1 MELSISRSFQHS
13 IFRPSLCPIASEYT
27 YRACVYSYRSSRH
40 RLKCDSKPLR
50 FELSLEQN
58 CSKCG
63 VESVWEDCRFVE
75 VIAIGSRRDAV
86 LDFCLDSRLLGSAL
100 RFWDISL
107 KDSVN
112 VELQQR
118 VLEKDIP
125 PCILD
130 TPSTL
135 QSRSKA
141 IILVAGA
148 AYGSEYRVVLDILK
162 TVKSANGLVFG
173 IILKPFSFEGR
184 RRRNEVIELADKL
197 QEHTNFCIM
206 VDTDTLLEK
215 DALTLDEA
223 LKTANNAILTAI
235 NAISVLVSDV
245 HRKFLD
251 VPNGTMKE
259 LEVSELKKFLG
270 AYQDAKIGFGSA
282 YNIKTSIMR
291 SLYECPFLALGVK
304 DLGTVALCLTS
315 SGAVK
320 SNDVQSVL
328 RLFRQTSEFRGAVIM
343 SIVHEPKMEPNL
355 IATTVVN
362 LGYAKDV
369 DSVKGGI
376 FSRLVQ
382 HFPSIFNLW
391 AKREPQSIN
400 TEQCDL
406 PEDGHFSKV
415 IPSPDLY
422 DMPSMTSANDTAE
435 DVDSFEVNTLLR
447 SKDDDKIYMSRG
459 YGSSPGQSKIRN
471 SEGDSSPSSS
481 MSADPSTK
489 ASGSPI
495 FQRERLLSRHNIGA
509 GYAQD
514 WAIEEAV
521 GNSVSASV
529 LDSLGIFKLPIGVK
543 PSEELKEDRSI
554 TFNRAEKEDILDA
567 EMKPQPQVSPIVPW
581 DALTDASYEAVT
593 DLYSNASAILKGN
606 NADVSKKQGNLSA
619 RAASMLESERE
630 SSKKWSPVVEIKY
643 RGGSYMG
650 RCQGGLPEGKG
661 RLSHGDGS
669 TYDGMWRY
677 GKRSGLG
684 TFCFSNGDV
693 FRGSWRDDLMHGKG
707 WLYFHTGDRWFVN
720 FWKGKANGEGR
731 FYSRNGEIFFGHF
744 KDGWRHGEFLCIDVD
759 GERCLEIWEE
769 GILVS
774 RKHMDSDSD

>member
-1 MELSISRSFQHS
+1 MELPISSNLLRSISRAS
-13 IFRPSLCPIASEYT
+13 ICPITSEYT
-27 YRACVYSYRSSRH
+27 YRTCTYSYKRSRH
-40 RLKCDSKPLR
+40 RLKCNSKPLR
-50 FELSLEQN
+50 VELSLEQGFIKKSGEN
-58 CSKCG
+58 
-63 VESVWEDCRFVE
+63 VWEDCKVVE

-86 LDFCLDSRLLGSAL
+86 LDYCLDERNFWGSAL
-100 RFWDISL
+100 RFWDVNV

-118 VLEKDIP
+118 VLEKDSR
-125 PCILD
+125 PCILEA
-130 TPSTL
+130 PSAL
-135 QSRSKA
+135 QLHSKA
-141 IILVAGA
+141 LILVSGA
-148 AYGSEYRVVLDILK
+148 AYGSEFRMLLDILK
-162 TVKSANGLVFG
+162 TVKSADGLVFG

-184 RRRNEVIELADKL
+184 RRRNEVKDLADKL
-197 QEHTNFCIM
+197 QECANFCIM

-235 NAISVLVSDV
+235 NAISILVSDM
-245 HRKFLD
+245 HIKFLD
-251 VPNGTMKE
+251 VPNVTMKE
-259 LEVSELKKFLG
+259 LEVSELQKFLG
-270 AYQDAKIGFGSA
+270 AYQDAKIGFGTA

-291 SLYECPFLALGVK
+291 SLYECPFLAVDIK
-304 DLGTVALCLTS
+304 DIGTVALCLTS

-320 SNDVQSVL
+320 SNDVLSVL
-328 RLFRQTSEFRGAVIM
+328 HLFRQTAEFKGSIIV
-343 SIVHEPKMEPNL
+343 SIVHEPNMEPNL
-355 IATTVVN
+355 IATTVVT
-362 LGYAKDV
+362 LGYAKNV

-391 AKREPQSIN
+391 AKRESKSIN
-400 TEQCDL
+400 TEQCGF
-406 PEDGHFSKV
+406 PEDEN
-415 IPSPDLY
+415 
-422 DMPSMTSANDTAE
+422 MTPANDATE
-435 DVDSFEVNTLLR
+435 NFDSVEVNTLLG
-447 SKDDDKIYMSRG
+447 SNGDDKLYMARG
-459 YGSSPGQSKIRN
+459 SLSQSEIRI
-471 SEGDSSPSSS
+471 SEVDYIPDSSVSS
-481 MSADPSTK
+481 DTSTK

-495 FQRERLLSRHNIGA
+495 FQRELLLSRHNIGA

-514 WAIEEAV
+514 WATEEAT
-521 GNSVSASV
+521 GNPVSAPG
-529 LDSLGIFKLPIGVK
+529 LDIPGIFKLPIGVK
-543 PSEELKEDRSI
+543 PSEELKEDKSI
-554 TFNRAEKEDILDA
+554 TYNHAENEDIINT
-567 EMKPQPQVSPIVPW
+567 EIKTQPQISPSVPW

-606 NADVSKKQGNLSA
+606 NADVSKRQGNLSA

-731 FYSRNGEIFFGHF
+731 FYSRKGEIFFGQF
-744 KDGWRHGEFLCIDVD
+744 KDGWRHGQFLCIDVH
-759 GERCLEIWEE
+759 GERCLEIWDE
-769 GILVS
+769 GVLVS
-774 RKHMDSDSD
+774 RKQLDSDSD

>member
-1 MELSISRSFQHS
+1 MELPISTNSIHSISRA
-13 IFRPSLCPIASEYT
+13 SLCPIASEYT
-27 YRACVYSYRSSRH
+27 YRTYIHTYRRSRH
-40 RLKCDSKPLR
+40 RLKCNSKPLR
-50 FELSLEQN
+50 VELSFEQGV
-58 CSKCG
+58 SKRSG
-63 VESVWEDCRFVE
+63 ENVWEDCKYVE
-75 VIAIGSRRDAV
+75 VIAIGSRREAV
-86 LDFCLDSRLLGSAL
+86 IDFCLDSSLRGSAL
-100 RFWDISL
+100 RFWDVNV

-118 VLEKDIP
+118 VLEKDTP

-130 TPSTL
+130 APSAL
-135 QSRSKA
+135 QPRSKA
-141 IILVAGA
+141 LILVAGA
-148 AYGSEYRVVLDILK
+148 AYGSECRMVLDILK
-162 TVKSANGLVFG
+162 TVKSADGLVFG

-184 RRRNEVIELADKL
+184 RRRNEVKDLADKL

-235 NAISVLVSDV
+235 NAISILVSDM
-245 HRKFLD
+245 HIKFLD
-251 VPNGTMKE
+251 VPNVSMKE

-270 AYQDAKIGFGSA
+270 AYQNAKIGFGTA

-291 SLYECPFLALGVK
+291 SLYECPFLAVGVK

-320 SNDVQSVL
+320 SDDVQSVL
-328 RLFRQTSEFRGAVIM
+328 HLFRQTAEFKGAIIV
-343 SIVHEPKMEPNL
+343 SIVHEPTMEPNL
-355 IATTVVN
+355 IATTVVT
-362 LGYAKDV
+362 LGYAKNV

-376 FSRLVQ
+376 FARLVQ

-391 AKREPQSIN
+391 AKHESQSIN
-400 TEQCDL
+400 TEQLGL
-406 PEDGHFSKV
+406 PEDGNMSEV
-415 IPSPDLY
+415 ITSPDLY
-422 DMPSMTSANDTAE
+422 DIPSMTPADDATE
-435 DVDSFEVNTLLR
+435 DFDSVEVDTLLR
-447 SKDDDKIYMSRG
+447 SNGDDKMYMSRG
-459 YGSSPGQSKIRN
+459 YSSSLSQSENRI
-471 SEGDSSPSSS
+471 SEVDSIPDSS
-481 MSADPSTK
+481 MSSDPSTK
-489 ASGSPI
+489 GTPI
-495 FQRERLLSRHNIGA
+495 FQRELLLSRHNIGA

-514 WAIEEAV
+514 WATEEAD
-521 GNSVSASV
+521 GNPVSAPG
-529 LDSLGIFKLPIGVK
+529 LDSLAVFKLPIGVK

-554 TFNRAEKEDILDA
+554 TSNRAEKEEVFDTEIKA
-567 EMKPQPQVSPIVPW
+567 QPQMSPIVPW

-707 WLYFHTGDRWFVN
+707 WLYLHNGDRWFVN

-744 KDGWRHGEFLCIDVD
+744 KDGWRHGQFLCIDVD
-759 GERCLEIWEE
+759 GERCLETWDE

-774 RKHMDSDSD
+774 RKQLESDSD

>member
-1 MELSISRSFQHS
+1 MYISNSMELPISTSLVSRAL
-13 IFRPSLCPIASEYT
+13 LCPIASEYT
-27 YRACVYSYRSSRH
+27 YKTYIYRFKRSRQK
-40 RLKCDSKPLR
+40 LKCNSKPLKV
-50 FELSLEQN
+50 ELSLEQN
-58 CSKCG
+58 YSKHS
-63 VESVWEDCRFVE
+63 VENVWEDCKFVE
-75 VIAIGSRRDAV
+75 VIAIGSRKDAV
-86 LDFCLDSRLLGSAL
+86 LDFCLNSPLHSSAL
-100 RFWDISL
+100 RFWNINV
-107 KDSVN
+107 KDSVS

-118 VLEKDIP
+118 VLGEDIP

-130 TPSTL
+130 APSTL

-141 IILVAGA
+141 LILVAGA
-148 AYGSEYRVVLDILK
+148 AYGSEYRMVLDILK

-184 RRRNEVIELADKL
+184 RRINEVKDLADKL
-197 QEHTNFCIM
+197 QEDTNFCIM

-223 LKTANNAILTAI
+223 LKTANNAILTAL
-235 NAISVLVSDV
+235 NAVSILVSDV
-245 HRKFLD
+245 HIKFLD

-259 LEVSELKKFLG
+259 LEVSELKKLLG
-270 AYQDAKIGFGSA
+270 AYQDAKIGFGTA
-282 YNIKTSIMR
+282 YNVKASIMR
-291 SLYECPFLALGVK
+291 SLYECPFLAVDVK
-304 DLGTVALCLTS
+304 DLRTIALCLTS

-328 RLFRQTSEFRGAVIM
+328 RLFRQTAEFKGAIIV
-343 SIVHEPKMEPNL
+343 SIVHEPNMESNL
-355 IATTVVN
+355 IATTVVT
-362 LGYAKDV
+362 LGYAKNE

-391 AKREPQSIN
+391 AKRESQSIN
-400 TEQCDL
+400 TE
-406 PEDGHFSKV
+406 PEV
-415 IPSPDLY
+415 TTSPDLN
-422 DMPSMTSANDTAE
+422 DIPNMTRANDTTE
-435 DVDSFEVNTLLR
+435 DFYAVEVNTPLR
-447 SKDDDKIYMSRG
+447 SNGDNKMYMSRG
-459 YGSSPGQSKIRN
+459 YSSSLSQSEIRIA
-471 SEGDSSPSSS
+471 EVDSNPDSS
-481 MSADPSTK
+481 MSSDPSTK
-489 ASGSPI
+489 ASGAPI
-495 FQRERLLSRHNIGA
+495 FQRELLLSRHNIGA
-509 GYAQD
+509 GYTQD
-514 WAIEEAV
+514 WATEEAA
-521 GNSVSASV
+521 GNPVSASA
-529 LDSLGIFKLPIGVK
+529 LDSLGIFKLPVGVK
-543 PSEELKEDRSI
+543 PSEELKEDTSI
-554 TFNRAEKEDILDA
+554 TFNRAEKEEIFDTENKA
-567 EMKPQPQVSPIVPW
+567 QPQPSPIVPW

-606 NADVSKKQGNLSA
+606 NTDVSKKQGNLSA

-643 RGGSYMG
+643 RGGSYLG

-661 RLSHGDGS
+661 RLSHGNGS

-744 KDGWRHGEFLCIDVD
+744 KDGWRHGQFLCIDVD
-759 GERCLEIWEE
+759 GERCLEIWDE
-769 GILVS
+769 GIHVS
-774 RKHMDSDSD
+774 RKQLDSDSD